1 MLLIRELSAII
12 LWVVFLMLSASCI
25 FSEFNLRNAII
36 AACCLLAAF
45 VIWPSKRKGE
55 RQDDFW
61 LFDLAELLI
70 EGPVLLISALAKLF
84 D

>member
-1 MLLIRELSAII
+1 MLLLRELSAIV
-12 LWVVFLMLSASCI
+12 LLMVFLTLSASCI
-25 FSEFNLRNAII
+25 FVEFSLRNAII

-45 VIWPSKRKGE
+45 LIWPSKRRGQ

-70 EGPVLLISALAKLF
+70 EGPVLFISALAKLF